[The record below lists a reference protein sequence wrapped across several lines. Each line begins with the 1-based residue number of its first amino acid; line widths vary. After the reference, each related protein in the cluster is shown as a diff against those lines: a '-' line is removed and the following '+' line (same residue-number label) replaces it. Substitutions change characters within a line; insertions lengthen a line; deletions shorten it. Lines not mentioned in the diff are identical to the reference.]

1 MIPLPRIALVGRPNV
16 GKSTLFN
23 RICGRRKAITDGRP
37 GSTRDRNY
45 AQVDWQGRAFE
56 LVDTGGLL
64 LATDDPLLGPA
75 ARQAEV
81 AIAEADVVLLVT
93 DARAGLLPDDQAIA
107 QRLRRDGKT
116 VHVVV
121 NKVESDAQDVSEFAR
136 LGFES
141 VHGIS
146 AEHGLGIGDLL
157 DSVLAGVP
165 AVAPGEQ
172 QEREARVALVG
183 RPNVGKSSILNRLL
197 GRERAVVSAVP
208 GTTRD
213 TVDERFERGGRL
225 YRLVDTAGLRR
236 VRLLKE
242 NVDHVSVVQARRA
255 IARAE
260 VAVLVLDAESGL
272 REMDATIGGE
282 VVEAGAGLV
291 LAVNKWDL
299 ADERRLDE
307 RGFEREVRDELKFL
321 HWAAVVFVSARSGRG
336 IGGLLKAVDR
346 AREARLRRVTTGEF
360 NRLLTQATEAHVPRP
375 AKGSRPVRILFGSQ
389 IGTAPPTFALSVNQP
404 VDLHFSYLRYLENRI
419 REAFG
424 FEGTPIRLKVRQRR
438 RGGRP

>member
-45 AQVDWQGRAFE
+45 AQVSWQGRPFE
-56 LVDTGGLL
+56 IIDTGGLL
-64 LATDDPLLGPA
+64 LGSDDPLLGPA
-75 ARQAEV
+75 SHQAEL

-93 DARAGLLPDDQAIA
+93 DARAGLLPDDEAIA
-107 QRLRRDGKT
+107 RRLRREGKR
-116 VHVVV
+116 VRVVI
-121 NKVESDAQDVSEFAR
+121 NKVEGPGQDVSEFAR
-136 LGFES
+136 LGFEGS
-141 VHGIS
+141 DAIS

-157 DSVLAGVP
+157 DAVLEGLP
-165 AVAPGEQ
+165 AVEQ
-172 QEREARVALVG
+172 AAEEQPPVSVALVG

-197 GRERAVVSAVP
+197 GRERAVVSALP

-213 TVDERFERGGRL
+213 AVDELFERRGRR

-260 VAVLVLDAESGL
+260 VAVQVLDAESGL
-272 REMDATIGGE
+272 REMDATIAGE
-282 VVEAGAGLV
+282 VVEAGAALV

-299 ADERRLDE
+299 AAERRLAE
-307 RGFEREVRDELKFL
+307 RRFERDVRDELKFVP
-321 HWAAVVFVSARSGRG
+321 WAPVVFLSAKSGRG
-336 IGGLLKAVDR
+336 IGSLLQAIDR
-346 AREARLRRVTTGEF
+346 ARASRLVRVTTGEL
-360 NRLLTQATEAHVPRP
+360 NRLLAQATEAHVPRP

-389 IGTAPPTFALSVNQP
+389 IGTAPPTFALSINQP
-404 VDLHFSYLRYLENRI
+404 GDLHFSYLRYLENRI

-438 RGGRP
+438 R